1 MKKTILFCAAA
12 LAALFLLTVP
22 AFAGGFDVLSA
33 PEIQSLDLDTLAV
46 TWDEPDKPGNEN
58 SPNRN
63 GYDDLVPMDN
73 WSCLGWY
80 VLRVYYSDHAL
91 TAEEWPESPL
101 KVPASLEK
109 IGDHKLGAKDDPGGV
124 IKTEWL
130 TKGNGYYYFGIV
142 AMTTGGQYL
151 YRNTDYV
158 ECASSDIGYSVR
170 IFHTPY
176 VVEGVEN
183 LPKPE
188 NVRFENGQ
196 LRWSYDLQ
204 LASQVQFRMDLHPQG
219 QEHRSGYGLYLHAQ
233 RDYENKELYVD
244 LTGDYSK
251 DLQPG
256 VTYNLAIWAQSRDNT
271 AYSDSEEVLIEDF
284 LPVSAERLP
293 SPQNVTIDKE
303 TLNVTWD
310 PVDDPALMD
319 YMLTV
324 YFDDGTAGPKSVDYL
339 RPQEPRASINGSVL
353 DKGSGTYYVT
363 VRARTND
370 VTQRADGLADPAAPR
385 SQAGTEAWSALAHA
399 SLTVSDTP
407 LPTISLTGTQWGEDS
422 YLRWEPVEGAASYEV
437 RLYRRASE
445 NEPYPEQFTSYTR
458 DVPAYRLLTPNPL
471 EAQQVAIKVRAVSAN
486 AMEYANGEWSD
497 FSPDYAYSDAPAL
510 PGVKKK
516 KYNKDD
522 RTISWEPIT
531 GEDAAY
537 VGGYVVE
544 ISFSGKDD
552 VGNSISINPGWTVIT
567 QGNSVS
573 LDAFSKYYA
582 DGVPSGKAS
591 YRVWAYSNDLT
602 KRNHG
607 SNNGGTNLPDGA
619 LQPSSP
625 AVTVTI
631 MDVQRE
637 NGSCSFQVDLTGTEP
652 QDLVF
657 AAVYQAS
664 GQLREVKV
672 LNAGKAAD
680 GPVTFTGIADDDV
693 IRVMLTDPDSVPLAP
708 VTPVE

>member
-1 MKKTILFCAAA
+1 MKKITLWCVAA
-12 LAALFLLTVP
+12 LLTLMLLP
-22 AFAGGFDVLSA
+22 LSAHAGGFDILSA
-33 PEIQSLDLDTLAV
+33 PEIQSLDMETLAV

-158 ECASSDIGYSVR
+158 ECASSDIDYSVR

-256 VTYNLAIWAQSRDNT
+256 VTYNLAIWAQSRDYT

-310 PVDDPALMD
+310 PVDDPNLMD
-319 YMLTV
+319 YQLTV
-324 YFDDGTAGPKSVDYL
+324 YYDDGNTGPWSVGYAHPQV
-339 RPQEPRASINGSVL
+339 PQESINSYVL
-353 DKGSGTYYVT
+353 QYGSGTYYVT

-370 VTQRADGLADPAAPR
+370 VTKKADGVADPQAPGR
-385 SQAGTEAWSALAHA
+385 QAGQEAWSALAHA
-399 SLTVSDTP
+399 AITVSETP
-407 LPTISLTGTQWGEDS
+407 LPTISLADSAWGADS
-422 YLRWEPVEGAASYEV
+422 YLRWAPVEGAASYEV
-437 RLYRRASE
+437 QVYRRASGG
-445 NEPYPEQFTSYTR
+445 EPYKESYKQYT
-458 DVPAYRLLTPNPL
+458 DEPVFGLSTPTPVQ
-471 EAQQVAIKVRAVSAN
+471 EEEIAVKVRAVSAN

-567 QGNSVS
+567 QGDSVS
-573 LDAFSKYYA
+573 LNEFSRYFT
-582 DGVPSGKAS
+582 DSVPTENVS
-591 YRVWAYSNDLT
+591 YSVWAYSSDLS
-602 KRNHG
+602 KRNHS
-607 SNNGGTNLPDGA
+607 SNNGGTGLPDGA
-619 LQPSSP
+619 LESVVTAPW
-625 AVTVTI
+625 VTVT
-631 MDVQRE
+631 DVKRE
-637 NGSCSFQVDLTGTEP
+637 DGSCSFDVNLSGDCDGARLFAAAYEASGRMRSVQVLDAAETVPVRLTGLE
-652 QDLVF
+652 
-657 AAVYQAS
+657 
-664 GQLREVKV
+664 K
-672 LNAGKAAD
+672 
-680 GPVTFTGIADDDV
+680 DDV
-693 IRVMLTDPDSVPLAP
+693 IRVMLADENSKPLAP